1 MKITR
6 NFFISL
12 FSGVLIALSA
22 IGCSDHESYSDG
34 LNKET
39 KSINAF
45 LADQRVVG
53 SVMPIQ
59 CLRWVR
65 TLLIIVWT
73 RTARC
78 ICRLSIAVT

>member
-34 LNKET
+34 LNNET

-45 LADQRVVG
+45 L
-53 SVMPIQ
+53 MPP
-59 CLRWVR
+59 RANWKR
-65 TLLIIVWT
+65 
-73 RTARC
+73 
-78 ICRLSIAVT
+78 S